1 MDIKNTDLG
10 RRVQMHG
17 DVTVFYT
24 GDGLKGDN
32 RVTKEG
38 RQEAGTLHT
47 QDRAVSGTS
56 LMSVK
61 EPLDLVTA
69 KHSRERQGEA
79 KHRSWSKLR
88 RPSLGCCC
96 FSAGKALKPP
106 DPSFLLFT
114 MTTFLRQSH
123 DV

>member
-1 MDIKNTDLG
+1 
-10 RRVQMHG
+10 MHG
-17 DVTVFYT
+17 DVTVIYT

-38 RQEAGTLHT
+38 RQEAGILHT
-47 QDRAVSGTS
+47 QDRAVSRTS

-79 KHRSWSKLR
+79 KHHSWSKLR
-88 RPSLGCCC
+88 RPSLGLLLLLLWQGANAPGSQ
-96 FSAGKALKPP
+96 FPP
-106 DPSFLLFT
+106 LHNDNLPETES
-114 MTTFLRQSH
+114 
-123 DV
+123 